1 MYYQTGTGLHMFMFM
16 FIIRLIHLSYTYL
29 ARNKLMHINVVLLY
43 ASFKFISSSQLFI
56 TCILT
61 KGAYVTL
68 YISHYINLNIEQY
81 IYPSFAY
88 LLVCYVWFHL
98 FIICSNQGNIYLFL
112 KHQIHMYSWHQYYL
126 FIAKAIGHYL

>member
-1 MYYQTGTGLHMFMFM
+1 M
-16 FIIRLIHLSYTYL
+16 RVSS
-29 ARNKLMHINVVLLY
+29 LLVHHNY
-43 ASFKFISSSQLFI
+43 SQLFI

-98 FIICSNQGNIYLFL
+98 FIICSNQGNIYLF
-112 KHQIHMYSWHQYYL
+112 KKKTSNTHVFMASIL
-126 FIAKAIGHYL
+126 FIYCEGNRTLFVKWNTNSFLQYVLRIENLTSNGHVVYLNNF